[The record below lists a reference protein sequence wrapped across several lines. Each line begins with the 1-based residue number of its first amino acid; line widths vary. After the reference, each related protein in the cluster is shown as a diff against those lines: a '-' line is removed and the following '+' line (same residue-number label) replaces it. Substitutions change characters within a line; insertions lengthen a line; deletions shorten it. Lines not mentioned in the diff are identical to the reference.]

1 MYRLYG
7 TFATNQTGNTVFL
20 TLAALHWGTSKLIL
34 AIASLGGFF
43 GAGLIMGQLGA
54 RFGESPLHSSP
65 CLAMSRVISHGHPEA
80 PGVRN
85 CLDTVIPDH

>member
-1 MYRLYG
+1 MLCMEGTRQLTFCRMLDAVMYRLYG

-54 RFGESPLHSSP
+54 RFGESLLH
-65 CLAMSRVISHGHPEA
+65 
-80 PGVRN
+80 
-85 CLDTVIPDH
+85 